1 LLRPNPEKVN
11 ENMSRRLDPLLTDL
25 DRLTAPISTENPCG
39 AWLRYDVTYDE
50 VRGARRED
58 DAGLPQGVW
67 ASELKRANWATVE
80 KLCAEALVER
90 SKDLQLA
97 AWLMEA
103 WIQLDGFA
111 GAARGFELMRGLCSA
126 FWDQMYPALG
136 NDLAPRLAPIQWV
149 NEKLSRRIRLVR
161 LTQPAMEGMPAYSLA
176 DWDLAMRNPGG
187 AQGTDAVSIAR
198 FEQSVKLT
206 GYPWFFALQ
215 RDVNE
220 TAINLA
226 ALDNL
231 IDERAAKLSSG
242 LAKFRDEVSSVARL
256 VEAILAEAPG
266 QPPDQVPDQDPD
278 QDPGQAP
285 GQDPDQTLAR
295 SRPVERALGAGHSAE
310 LALDVPSLCQAPGI
324 RTRAEAYSLLEEIAI
339 FLHQNDPH
347 SPTPYLISRA
357 VAWGNMH
364 FDELLP
370 ELVGDAPKLSDLLK
384 LLNIPA
390 PQRNS

>member
-1 LLRPNPEKVN
+1 LPRQNLQKGH

-39 AWLRYDVTYDE
+39 AWLRYNVTYDE
-50 VRGARRED
+50 VRDARRED

-80 KLCAEALVER
+80 KLCAEALTER
-90 SKDLQLA
+90 TKDLQLA

-103 WIQLDGFA
+103 WIQLDSFA
-111 GAARGFELMRGLCSA
+111 GAARGFELMRRLCST
-126 FWDQMYPALG
+126 FWDGMYPALDS
-136 NDLAPRLAPIQWV
+136 DLAPRLAPIQWV
-149 NEKLSRRIRLVR
+149 NEKLSQRIRLVR

-176 DWDLAMRNPGG
+176 DWDVAMRNPGG
-187 AQGTDAVSIAR
+187 TAGTNGVSIAR

-206 GYPWFFALQ
+206 GYPWFFAMQ
-215 RDVNE
+215 QQVND
-220 TAINLA
+220 TALNLT
-226 ALDNL
+226 ALDDL
-231 IDERAAKLSSG
+231 IDERAGNQSSG
-242 LAKFRDEVSSVARL
+242 LNKFRDELLSVARL
-256 VEAILAEAPG
+256 VEAIVADAPS
-266 QPPDQVPDQDPD
+266 QVPDHLPD
-278 QDPGQAP
+278 QALALDRPVESPGAEGTPSVGLSPELALNAPSIAQAP
-285 GQDPDQTLAR
+285 GMR
-295 SRPVERALGAGHSAE
+295 
-310 LALDVPSLCQAPGI
+310 I
-324 RTRAEAYSLLEEIAI
+324 RTRSEAYSLLEEIAL

-370 ELVGDAPKLSDLLK
+370 ELVGDAPKLSELLK

-390 PQRNS
+390 PFRNS

>member
-1 LLRPNPEKVN
+1 
-11 ENMSRRLDPLLTDL
+11 MSRRLDPLLTDL
-25 DRLTAPISTENPCG
+25 DRLTAPISAESPCG

-80 KLCAEALVER
+80 KLCAEALAER

-111 GAARGFELMRGLCSA
+111 GAARGFELMRRLCSS
-126 FWDQMYPALG
+126 FWDEMYPALG
-136 NDLAPRLAPIQWV
+136 DDLAPRLAPIQWV

-215 RDVNE
+215 RDVND

-226 ALDNL
+226 AFDGL
-231 IDERAAKLSSG
+231 IDERAANLSSG
-242 LAKFRDEVSSVARL
+242 LNKFRDEVISVARL
-256 VEAILAEAPG
+256 VEAILADAPS
-266 QPPDQVPDQDPD
+266 QVPDHAPD
-278 QDPGQAP
+278 QALA
-285 GQDPDQTLAR
+285 QD
-295 SRPVERALGAGHSAE
+295 RPVESPGAEGALAAGHSPE
-310 LALDVPSLCQAPGI
+310 LALDVPSLSPAPGMRI

-370 ELVGDAPKLSDLLK
+370 ELVGDAPRSSDLLK

-390 PQRNS
+390 PLRDS

>member
-1 LLRPNPEKVN
+1 
-11 ENMSRRLDPLLTDL
+11 MSRRLDPLLTDL
-25 DRLTAPISTENPCG
+25 DRLTAPISAENPCG
-39 AWLRYDVTYDE
+39 AWLRYEVTYDE

-80 KLCAEALVER
+80 KLCAEALAER

-97 AWLMEA
+97 AWLLEA

-136 NDLAPRLAPIQWV
+136 DDLAPRLAPIQWV

-187 AQGTDAVSIAR
+187 ALGTDAVSIAR

-215 RDVNE
+215 RDVSE

-231 IDERAAKLSSG
+231 IDERAAKLSPG
-242 LAKFRDEVSSVARL
+242 LNKFRDEVSSVARL
-256 VEAILAEAPG
+256 VEAILADAPG
-266 QPPDQVPDQDPD
+266 QVPDQAAD
-278 QDPGQAP
+278 QALAQTPALTP
-285 GQDPDQTLAR
+285 AQDRPAESALA
-295 SRPVERALGAGHSAE
+295 AGHSAE
-310 LALDVPSLCQAPGI
+310 LALDVPSFSQAPGI

>member
-1 LLRPNPEKVN
+1 
-11 ENMSRRLDPLLTDL
+11 MSRRLDPLLTDL

-50 VRGARRED
+50 VRSARRED

-80 KLCAEALVER
+80 KLCAEALAER

-97 AWLMEA
+97 AWLLEA

-111 GAARGFELMRGLCSA
+111 GAARGLELMRGLCAA

-136 NDLAPRLAPIQWV
+136 DDLAPRLAPIQWV

-176 DWDLAMRNPGG
+176 DWDFAMRNPGG
-187 AQGTDAVSIAR
+187 AAGTDAVSIAR

-215 RDVNE
+215 RDINQ
-220 TAINLA
+220 TTINLA

-242 LAKFRDEVSSVARL
+242 LNKFRDEVTSVLRL
-256 VEAILAEAPG
+256 VEAILADAPS
-266 QPPDQVPDQDPD
+266 QAPDLDPDLDPEHDPEHDPD
-278 QDPGQAP
+278 QALALNPVQTPAHAP
-285 GQDPDQTLAR
+285 SQDRAAVSALA
-295 SRPVERALGAGHSAE
+295 AGPSAE

-347 SPTPYLISRA
+347 SPTPYLLSRA

-370 ELVGDAPKLSDLLK
+370 ELVGDAPKLSELLK

>member
-1 LLRPNPEKVN
+1 
-11 ENMSRRLDPLLTDL
+11 MSRRLDPLLTDL

-80 KLCAEALVER
+80 KLCAEALTER
-90 SKDLQLA
+90 TKDPQLA

-111 GAARGFELMRGLCSA
+111 GAARGFELMRRLCST
-126 FWDQMYPALG
+126 FWDGMYPALG
-136 NDLAPRLAPIQWV
+136 SDLAPRLAPIQWV
-149 NEKLSRRIRLVR
+149 NEKLCRRIRLVR

-176 DWDLAMRNPGG
+176 DWDVAMRNPGG
-187 AQGTDAVSIAR
+187 TAGTDGVSIAR

-206 GYPWFFALQ
+206 GYPWFFALRQ
-215 RDVNE
+215 DVND
-220 TAINLA
+220 TAINLT
-226 ALDNL
+226 ALDDL
-231 IDERAAKLSSG
+231 IDERAGNQSSG
-242 LAKFRDEVSSVARL
+242 LNKFRDEVLSVARL
-256 VEAILAEAPG
+256 VEAILADAPS
-266 QPPDQVPDQDPD
+266 QVPDHLPD
-278 QDPGQAP
+278 QALALDRTEESPGDDGA
-285 GQDPDQTLAR
+285 LA
-295 SRPVERALGAGHSAE
+295 AGLSPE
-310 LALDVPSLCQAPGI
+310 LALNAPSIAQTPGMRI
-324 RTRAEAYSLLEEIAI
+324 RTRAEAYSLLEEIAL

-370 ELVGDAPKLSDLLK
+370 ELVGDAPKLSELLK

-390 PQRNS
+390 PFRNS

>member
-1 LLRPNPEKVN
+1 
-11 ENMSRRLDPLLTDL
+11 MSRRLDPLLTDL
-25 DRLTAPISTENPCG
+25 DRLTAPISAENPCG
-39 AWLRYDVTYDE
+39 AWLRYEVTYDE

-80 KLCAEALVER
+80 KLCAEALAER

-97 AWLMEA
+97 AWLLEA

-136 NDLAPRLAPIQWV
+136 DDLAPRLAPIQWV

-161 LTQPAMEGMPAYSLA
+161 LTQPAMEGMPTYSLA

-187 AQGTDAVSIAR
+187 ALGTDAVSIAR

-215 RDVNE
+215 RDVSE

-231 IDERAAKLSSG
+231 IDERAAKLSPG
-242 LAKFRDEVSSVARL
+242 LNKFRDEVSSVARL
-256 VEAILAEAPG
+256 VEAILADAPG
-266 QPPDQVPDQDPD
+266 QVPDQAAD
-278 QDPGQAP
+278 QALAQTPALTP
-285 GQDPDQTLAR
+285 AQDRPAESALA
-295 SRPVERALGAGHSAE
+295 AGHSAE
-310 LALDVPSLCQAPGI
+310 LALDVPSFSQAPGI